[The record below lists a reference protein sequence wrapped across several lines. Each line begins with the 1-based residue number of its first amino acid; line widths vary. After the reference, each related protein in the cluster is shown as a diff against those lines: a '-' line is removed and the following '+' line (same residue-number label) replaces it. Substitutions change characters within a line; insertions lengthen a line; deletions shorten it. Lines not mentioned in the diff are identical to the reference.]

1 MQIKDLSVLYV
12 EDETDLR
19 HALSETFS
27 RHLREVYP
35 AKDGK
40 EAIELLEVHTPDL
53 VITDIYMPV
62 MDGLELAEYL
72 KQNYPNLPI
81 IILSAFSNTEDM
93 RKAINLG
100 VDGYVNK
107 PIRKFSEIK
116 KVLENTTMRL
126 QLRIQTLENEL
137 QESQSSR
144 EIESH
149 ERRRYETLLKLA
161 SDAIFITD
169 SEGRL
174 VEFNN
179 QAAKLLGYSDA
190 EMKNLQFNDWNKS
203 VSLQEYKDR
212 VAILSQEPYQFEV
225 EHTRKDG
232 SKYDASIRASKIVID
247 GKTLVYSSV
256 HDISK
261 LKKQEEISKKIQQ
274 TLSAAIG
281 VGNLGIW
288 EWYIQKDTLEWNERM
303 YEIYEIDPN
312 TSENKYQLWVDSL
325 HEDDK
330 ENAQKVIMEAIEG
343 HGKFDTAFSIHTPS
357 GIKSIDAYG
366 ICEYDEQNRPIRMVG
381 VNIDITE
388 LVEAK
393 KEAELANKIKS
404 EFLANMSHEIRTPL
418 NGMIGLT
425 DLVMKTK
432 LTHEQRTYLEQ
443 AISSSKTL
451 LNVLNDILDYSKL
464 EVGKLELESIPFL
477 IQESAKNAI
486 ELFGFMAK
494 DKGIDLHLDI
504 DERLSQTCQGDPFRL
519 EQILNN
525 LLSNAIKFTS
535 NGEVLLRAKLLE
547 ESQDHFS
554 VEFSIKDSGVGIAQ
568 EKLDKLFDAFSQT
581 DASNTRKYGGTGLGL
596 SISKSLI
603 QIMGGMLHVESTLGE
618 GSRFSFRIDLRK
630 SSEDITSQAV
640 ERKTDQ
646 KVVFDADILVA
657 EDNSVNQLV
666 IERYL
671 QNFESRVTLV
681 ENGEEAVKELQANSY
696 DLVLMDLQMPVM
708 DGYEATKIIRG
719 FDTKIPVVA
728 LSAAVLQRDRE
739 ASLQAGMDD
748 HLGKPIV
755 QIQLE
760 NILKKYLPWKIVD
773 LEEKEENSS
782 DLAQLKTVDID
793 ALYKAIGS
801 DKSIVSMLESFVQKY
816 KNVSTEFDASLSMDI
831 LRRNLHTLKGVSGN
845 LCIRD
850 LFSLVKNMYEHDD
863 TYLLKKLP
871 SLREKI
877 KQSLKEISELLDEF
891 EKKKTS
897 LYMDK
902 EEALEVI
909 RDLEKSIERSDFISV
924 DLRDQTAVAIE
935 LLRSKEEAQEL
946 VNLLREYS
954 FEKAYE
960 NLQEILQDQN

>member
-1 MQIKDLSVLYV
+1 
-12 EDETDLR
+12 
-19 HALSETFS
+19 
-27 RHLREVYP
+27 
-35 AKDGK
+35 
-40 EAIELLEVHTPDL
+40 
-53 VITDIYMPV
+53 
-62 MDGLELAEYL
+62 
-72 KQNYPNLPI
+72 
-81 IILSAFSNTEDM
+81 
-93 RKAINLG
+93 
-100 VDGYVNK
+100 
-107 PIRKFSEIK
+107 
-116 KVLENTTMRL
+116 
-126 QLRIQTLENEL
+126 
-137 QESQSSR
+137 
-144 EIESH
+144 
-149 ERRRYETLLKLA
+149 
-161 SDAIFITD
+161 
-169 SEGRL
+169 
-174 VEFNN
+174 
-179 QAAKLLGYSDA
+179 
-190 EMKNLQFNDWNKS
+190 
-203 VSLQEYKDR
+203 
-212 VAILSQEPYQFEV
+212 
-225 EHTRKDG
+225 
-232 SKYDASIRASKIVID
+232 
-247 GKTLVYSSV
+247 
-256 HDISK
+256 
-261 LKKQEEISKKIQQ
+261 
-274 TLSAAIG
+274 
-281 VGNLGIW
+281 
-288 EWYIQKDTLEWNERM
+288 
-303 YEIYEIDPN
+303 
-312 TSENKYQLWVDSL
+312 
-325 HEDDK
+325 
-330 ENAQKVIMEAIEG
+330 
-343 HGKFDTAFSIHTPS
+343 
-357 GIKSIDAYG
+357 
-366 ICEYDEQNRPIRMVG
+366 
-381 VNIDITE
+381 
-388 LVEAK
+388 
-393 KEAELANKIKS
+393 
-404 EFLANMSHEIRTPL
+404 
-418 NGMIGLT
+418 
-425 DLVMKTK
+425 
-432 LTHEQRTYLEQ
+432 
-443 AISSSKTL
+443 
-451 LNVLNDILDYSKL
+451 
-464 EVGKLELESIPFL
+464 
-477 IQESAKNAI
+477 
-486 ELFGFMAK
+486 
-494 DKGIDLHLDI
+494 
-504 DERLSQTCQGDPFRL
+504 LSQTCQGDPFRL

-946 VNLLREYS
+946 VDLLREYS